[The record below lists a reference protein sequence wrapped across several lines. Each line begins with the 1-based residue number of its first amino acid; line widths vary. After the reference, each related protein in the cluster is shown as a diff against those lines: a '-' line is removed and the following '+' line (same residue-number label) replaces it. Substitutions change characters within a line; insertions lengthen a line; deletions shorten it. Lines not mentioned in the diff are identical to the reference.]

1 MDKKQITSLI
11 RHLLSIVGGFLL
23 MKGLTD
29 SVTIETGSG
38 VLLGLV
44 SLYWSIKEKTATSD
58 MAAGV
63 IRQTLSFAGGFLMNW
78 LKLSLTEWQFW
89 VGTILS
95 LIPYVF
101 KSDNVISD
109 K

>member
-1 MDKKQITSLI
+1 MNKEQITSLV

-23 MKGLTD
+23 MKGITD
-29 SVTIETGSG
+29 SATIEAGSG
-38 VLLGLV
+38 VLLGLI

-58 MAAGV
+58 MIAGV

-78 LKLSLTEWQFW
+78 LKLSLVEWQFW
-89 VGTILS
+89 VGTVLS
-95 LIPYVF
+95 LVPYLF
-101 KSDNVISD
+101 KPDNLGSS

>member
-29 SVTIETGSG
+29 SATIETGSG

-58 MAAGV
+58 MVAGV

>member
-1 MDKKQITSLI
+1 MNKKQITSLI

-23 MKGLTD
+23 MKGLAD

-44 SLYWSIKEKTATSD
+44 SLYWSIREKTATSD
-58 MAAGV
+58 MVAGA
-63 IRQTLSFAGGFLMNW
+63 IRQSLSFAGGFLTNF
-78 LKLSLTEWQFW
+78 LNLSLTEWEFW

-95 LIPYVF
+95 LVPYLF
-101 KSDNVISD
+101 KPDNLVSD

>member
-1 MDKKQITSLI
+1 MNKKQITSLI
-11 RHLLSIVGGFLL
+11 RHFLSIVGGFLL
-23 MKGLTD
+23 MKGLSD
-29 SVTIETGSG
+29 SVTIEAGSG

-44 SLYWSIKEKTATSD
+44 SLYWSIKEKTATAD
-58 MAAGV
+58 MVAGA
-63 IRQTLSFAGGFLMNW
+63 IRQTLSFSGGFLMNW

-95 LIPYVF
+95 LVPYLF
-101 KSDNVISD
+101 KADNVESD